1 MIMTGAE
8 DNQNWQRAGKRF
20 DAYQPFRCDAELA
33 ALGRIRYTSRQAED
47 PLLRNLQIYW
57 KRCKKH
63 NREGLEIV
71 WDALQ

>member
-1 MIMTGAE
+1 MTGAE

-20 DAYQPFRCDAELA
+20 DAYQPFWCDAELA

-57 KRCKKH
+57 KR
-63 NREGLEIV
+63 
-71 WDALQ
+71 